1 MPSHNLGMGWKSST
15 PGRASLPE
23 NQSDDE
29 RKGDAAKLAREV
41 ARQAKA
47 REDRSEGRSP
57 RTGEGV

>member
-29 RKGDAAKLAREV
+29 RKGDAAKLASEV
-41 ARQAKA
+41 ARVVEAKA
-47 REDRSEGRSP
+47 REDRSERRS
-57 RTGEGV
+57 G